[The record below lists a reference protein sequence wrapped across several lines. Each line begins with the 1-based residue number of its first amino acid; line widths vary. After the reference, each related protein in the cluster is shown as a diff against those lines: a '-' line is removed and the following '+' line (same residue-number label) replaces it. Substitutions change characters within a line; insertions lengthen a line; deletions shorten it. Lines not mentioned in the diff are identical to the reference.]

1 MKRVQK
7 FMLGLIVLVLVSVVL
22 LASGCSQGG
31 AATTGEN
38 AASGASASGDASLP
52 EMDDSTVLALGTLL
66 LEETEDAVTPEQA
79 AALLPLWQ
87 AIRGGGL
94 QGNAETEAV
103 LKQIKAQMTA
113 GQLSAIDAMELTA
126 EDMSTWMEESGM
138 DMEAP
143 GPMGTPG
150 AMPEGTPGAR
160 PAGGGPGG
168 GQGAMPEGTPGARP
182 GGGGPGGGQGAM
194 PEGTPGAMSGG
205 GRPGGAGGPA
215 GGGAGGAGMLIRPL
229 VELLTQRAAE

>member
-7 FMLGLIVLVLVSVVL
+7 FMLVLTVLALLSVVV
-22 LASGCSQGG
+22 LASGCSQGK
-31 AATTGEN
+31 ATTAGGN
-38 AASGASASGDASLP
+38 AASGASASGDASLS

-66 LEETEDAVTPEQA
+66 LEGTENAVMPEQA

-94 QGNAETEAV
+94 QGNAETAAV

-113 GQLSAIDAMELTA
+113 EQLSAIDAMALTV
-126 EDMSTWMEESGM
+126 EDMRTWMEESGIG
-138 DMEAP
+138 MEAP

-150 AMPEGTPGAR
+150 AMPEGTPGVR
-160 PAGGGPGG
+160 PEGGRGG

-182 GGGGPGGGQGAM
+182 GGGPGGGQGAM
-194 PEGTPGAMSGG
+194 PEGTPGAM
-205 GRPGGAGGPA
+205 PAGGP
-215 GGGAGGAGMLIRPL
+215 GGAGMLIRPL

>member
-7 FMLGLIVLVLVSVVL
+7 FMLILTVLVLVSVVL

-31 AATTGEN
+31 AATAGGD

-66 LEETEDAVTPEQA
+66 LEETENAVTPEQA

-113 GQLSAIDAMELTA
+113 EQLGAIDAMELTA

-150 AMPEGTPGAR
+150 AMPGGTPGVV
-160 PAGGGPGG
+160 PEGGRGG
-168 GQGAMPEGTPGARP
+168 GQGAMPEGTPRARP

-215 GGGAGGAGMLIRPL
+215 GGGAGGAGMLIWPL

>member
-7 FMLGLIVLVLVSVVL
+7 FMLGLTILVLVSVVL

-38 AASGASASGDASLP
+38 AASGASASGGASLP

-66 LEETEDAVTPEQA
+66 LEETENAVTPEQA

-113 GQLSAIDAMELTA
+113 EQLSAIDAMALTA

-150 AMPEGTPGAR
+150 AMSEGTPGAR
-160 PAGGGPGG
+160 PEGGRGG
-168 GQGAMPEGTPGARP
+168 GQGSMPEGTPGARP

-205 GRPGGAGGPA
+205 GRPGGPA

>member
-7 FMLGLIVLVLVSVVL
+7 FMFGLTILVLVSVVL

-38 AASGASASGDASLP
+38 AASGASASGGASLP

-66 LEETEDAVTPEQA
+66 LEETENAVTPEQA

-113 GQLSAIDAMELTA
+113 EQLSAIDAMALTA

-160 PAGGGPGG
+160 PEGGRGG
-168 GQGAMPEGTPGARP
+168 GQGSMPEGTPGARP

-205 GRPGGAGGPA
+205 GRPGGPA

>member
-1 MKRVQK
+1 M
-7 FMLGLIVLVLVSVVL
+7 LVLTVLALASVVV
-22 LASGCSQGG
+22 LASGCSQGE
-31 AATTGEN
+31 ATTAGGS

-66 LEETEDAVTPEQA
+66 LEGTENAVTPEQA

-94 QGNAETEAV
+94 QGNAETMAV

-113 GQLSAIDAMELTA
+113 EQLSAIDAMALTV
-126 EDMSTWMEESGM
+126 EDMRTWMEESGIG
-138 DMEAP
+138 MEAP

-150 AMPEGTPGAR
+150 ARSEGGR
-160 PAGGGPGG
+160 GG

-182 GGGGPGGGQGAM
+182 GGGPGGGQGAM
-194 PEGTPGAMSGG
+194 PEGTPGAM
-205 GRPGGAGGPA
+205 PAGGAGGP
-215 GGGAGGAGMLIRPL
+215 GGAGMLIRPL